1 MIEVAVENWDCA
13 KCRTSS
19 QEVSGLSLDK
29 KTSAGLPS
37 LATGCKLEPISLPSS
52 GFLGLCLRDR

>member
-13 KCRTSS
+13 KCCTSS

-37 LATGCKLEPISLPSS
+37 LAIGCKLEPFSLPS
-52 GFLGLCLRDR
+52 